1 MLIAIPV
8 ISFAQPSVREEQ
20 GSVRVYF
27 RVGATII
34 DESYKNNGKSLSR
47 FAEII
52 NSCKGDKS
60 ARVGRISI
68 VSSTS
73 PEGGKALNDR
83 LAEGRAKAITDWLK
97 AKTSADLVYNVETM
111 RTDWDMLISFVENN
125 DDVPN
130 KQEVLNILRNTPELI
145 ERDGKLVD
153 YRLEEL
159 KALKNSESYN
169 WLLEKIFPN
178 MRYAAAL
185 TTIQWELPRVL
196 TITISSPMKFPYTG
210 GSDVVKFERSI
221 KDDIAPTAT
230 CEADWIHSINASISG
245 VDFVVAENPNYESR
259 STAIKLAYGYDTYLV
274 EVNQEA
280 APVPAPVP
288 VVAEPEVKPE
298 VVNEPVPAPVVE
310 PEVKPEVVNEPAPVV
325 EPVVKPEV
333 VNEPVPMV
341 EPEVKPEVVSEPTP
355 APVTE
360 PVATKSKKP
369 FYMAIKTNM
378 IYDLVAVPNISAEFY
393 LGKGFSLSAGYTH
406 AWWKNEAKNWFWR
419 YYGAEASLRWWFGKR
434 SRIKP
439 LQGHH
444 IGVNYQMMT
453 YDFQLGNQGVLAGK
467 PGGTL
472 IDRPS
477 HTVALEYGYSVAI
490 ARRLNLDFVVGAG
503 YNWGIFD
510 EYIPI
515 DGHYVWQSTKRRQ
528 YIGPTKLEV
537 SLVGLIGHGN
547 YNRNKGKEAKR

>member
-8 ISFAQPSVREEQ
+8 VSLAQSVREEQ
-20 GSVRVYF
+20 GSVSVYF
-27 RVGATII
+27 RVKDTVI
-34 DESYKNNGKSLSR
+34 DESYHGNGQSLNK

-52 NSCKGDKS
+52 NACKGDNT
-60 ARVGRISI
+60 ARVGRIAI
-68 VSSTS
+68 KSSTS

-83 LAEGRAKAITDWLK
+83 LAEGRAKAITNWLK
-97 AKTSADLVYNVETM
+97 AKTSADLVYSVETT
-111 RTDWDMLISFVENN
+111 RTDWDMLISFVEKSN
-125 DDVPN
+125 DVPH
-130 KQEVLNILRNTPELI
+130 KQEVLDILRNTPEFI
-145 ERDGKLVD
+145 ERDGKVVD
-153 YRLEEL
+153 YRLGEL
-159 KALKNSESYN
+159 KALKNSESYK
-169 WLLEKIFPN
+169 WLLENVFPS
-178 MRYAAAL
+178 MRYATAL
-185 TTIQWELPRVL
+185 TTIQWELPRIL
-196 TITISSPMKFPYTG
+196 TITIPSPMKFPYTG

-221 KDDIAPTAT
+221 KDDVAPTAA
-230 CEADWIHSINASISG
+230 CDADWIHSLKASTSG
-245 VDFVVAENPNYESR
+245 VDFIVAENTTREPR
-259 STAIKLAYGYDTYLV
+259 STAIKLSYGSNSYLV
-274 EVNQEA
+274 EVNQEGA
-280 APVPAPVP
+280 PAPVAEL
-288 VVAEPEVKPE
+288 VIKSEVASPELT
-298 VVNEPVPAPVVE
+298 N
-310 PEVKPEVVNEPAPVV
+310 
-325 EPVVKPEV
+325 
-333 VNEPVPMV
+333 
-341 EPEVKPEVVSEPTP
+341 EPTP
-355 APVTE
+355 
-360 PVATKSKKP
+360 VATSSKKP

-378 IYDLVAVPNISAEFY
+378 LYDVVAVPNISAEFY

-406 AWWKNEAKNWFWR
+406 AWWKVEEKNWFWR

-490 ARRLNLDFVVGAG
+490 ARRLNLDFVVGVG

-537 SLVGLIGHGN
+537 SLVWLIGHGN